1 MKETIKF
8 ANLPVF
14 KEQWE
19 KNLQKP
25 IEVLEKPNEVVKIVD
40 EAVNYDIMFNMLRN
54 YFNNVDVIKIY
65 SFIIDYETTENDV
78 IVNSLEVVI

>member
-8 ANLPVF
+8 ANQPIF

-19 KNLQKP
+19 KNLHKP
-25 IEVLEKPNEVVKIVD
+25 IEVLEKPNEVVKIVND
-40 EAVNYDIMFNMLRN
+40 AVNYEIMFNMLRN

-65 SFIIDYETTENDV
+65 SFIIDYETTDSDI
-78 IVNSLEVVI
+78 IVNSLEIVI

>member
-1 MKETIKF
+1 MKETVKF
-8 ANLPVF
+8 TNKIF

-19 KNLQKP
+19 NNLRKP

-40 EAVNYDIMFNMLRN
+40 NETITYDQMFERLSV

-65 SFIIDYETTENDV
+65 SFIINYETTDDGV
-78 IVNSLEVVI
+78 IVNSLEIVI